1 MSSIRPVDPRPRT
14 RLRRH
19 VAALVARLADL
30 GGDPHASHDERLRA
44 GTLILASV
52 LIALISTVWVS
63 TYLAFGLP
71 RSAAIPAL
79 YQALTVTGLVVLVRT
94 RRFGLFRTC
103 QLLAM
108 LVLPGLL
115 QASLGGFVASSGMVL
130 WALFV
135 PLAALALLGL
145 RHSVAWL
152 LAFLAELTV
161 LAALDPVLRQNP
173 ADLPSGIVIWFFVLN
188 VLGLTLSA
196 YAMLGYFVEQRALAH
211 QALEA
216 ERERSERLLLNVLP
230 QPIAARL
237 KQETDVIAERH
248 ESVSVLF
255 ADLVDFTEHA
265 MAMPAE
271 DLVALLDRI
280 FTAFDHRAGTEH
292 LEKIKTIGD
301 AYMLAGGVPEAR
313 SGHAQAVARTA
324 LGMREDLASIA
335 SATGQTWL
343 ALRIGIDTGPVV
355 GGVIGRSK
363 FSYDLWGDT
372 VNTASRMQSH
382 ALPGQ
387 IHITARLAAALGD
400 GFVIRPRGRTTVKS
414 KGVMDTFLLEA
425 ERHEV
430 PGQAKANQ
438 PW

>member
-1 MSSIRPVDPRPRT
+1 MPSARPSGQRVQG
-14 RLRRH
+14 RLGQH
-19 VAALVARLADL
+19 LVALVGRLADL
-30 GGDPHASHDERLRA
+30 GGRPGDSRDEQLRA

-52 LIALISTVWVS
+52 LIALLSTVWVT

-79 YQALTVTGLVVLVRT
+79 YQVLTLVGLVVLTRT
-94 RRFGLFRTC
+94 RRFGVFRTC

-130 WALFV
+130 WAVFV
-135 PLAALALLGL
+135 PLAALALVGL
-145 RHSVAWL
+145 RPSVAWL
-152 LAFLAELTV
+152 LAFLVELTL
-161 LAALDPVLRQNP
+161 LAVLDPVLRQH
-173 ADLPSGIVIWFFVLN
+173 AAGLPSDVVIWLFVLN
-188 VLGLTLSA
+188 VVGLTISA
-196 YAMLGYFVEQRALAH
+196 YAMLGYFVEQRVRAHRALA
-211 QALEA
+211 A

-230 QPIAARL
+230 GPIATRL
-237 KQETDVIAERH
+237 KKGTGVIADRH

-271 DLVALLDRI
+271 DIVALLDRI
-280 FTAFDHRAGTEH
+280 FTAFDLRADAER

-313 SGHAQAVARTA
+313 AGHVQAVARTA
-324 LGMREDLASIA
+324 LGMREDVARIA
-335 SATGQTWL
+335 LETGQAWL
-343 ALRIGIDTGPVV
+343 GLRIGIDTGPVV
-355 GGVIGRSK
+355 GGVIGRRK

-387 IHITARLAAALGD
+387 IHVTARVEAALRD
-400 GFVIRPRGRTTVKS
+400 SFVIRPRGTTRVRS
-414 KGVMDTFLLEA
+414 KGLMETFLLEG
-425 ERHEV
+425 E
-430 PGQAKANQ
+430 KAARPSCLQ
-438 PW
+438 G

>member
-1 MSSIRPVDPRPRT
+1 MSSVRPAGTRPWT
-14 RLRRH
+14 RLRQQ
-19 VAALVARLADL
+19 VVSLVARLADL
-30 GGDPHASHDERLRA
+30 GGRPGASRDERLRA

-52 LIALISTVWVS
+52 LIALLSSVWVS

-79 YQALTVTGLVVLVRT
+79 YQVLTVAGLIVLMRT
-94 RRFGLFRTC
+94 RRFGLFRNC
-103 QLLAM
+103 QLFAM

-115 QASLGGFVASSGMVL
+115 QASLGGFVASSGMIL

-135 PLAALALLGL
+135 PLAALALLGV

-161 LAALDPVLRQNP
+161 LALLDPVLRQHA

-188 VLGLTLSA
+188 VLGLTVSA
-196 YAMLGYFVEQRALAH
+196 YAMLGHFVEQRARAH

-216 ERERSERLLLNVLP
+216 EREISEGLLLNVLP

-237 KQETDVIAERH
+237 KDESGVIAERH

-255 ADLVDFTEHA
+255 ADLVGFTEHA

-271 DLVALLDRI
+271 ELVALLDRI
-280 FTAFDHRAGTEH
+280 FTAFDHRADAEQ

-313 SGHAQAVARTA
+313 SGHAEAVARTA
-324 LGMREDLASIA
+324 LAMREDVASIA
-335 SATGQTWL
+335 SATGQRWL

-355 GGVIGRSK
+355 GGVIGRRK

-387 IHITARLAAALGD
+387 IHITARVAQALGD
-400 GFVIRPRGRTTVKS
+400 GFRIRPRGKTTVKS
-414 KGVMDTFLLEA
+414 KGVMETFLLEG
-425 ERHEV
+425 ERHQV
-430 PGQAKANQ
+430 PGPAGRT
-438 PW
+438 